1 MKKDRD
7 RCRHGWRP
15 VSSKSTKLVLY
26 WTFVLFFGCHQIKA
40 SSFVAAFAVV
50 TTPIRTSQ
58 SRIPR
63 QIVRSENA
71 ASIDLSILCAN
82 SASDE
87 EIIDTTTLSSFLQD
101 DLTNIGLTLEQVLAV
116 TRRLESSTKVT
127 PLPKQIQSN
136 LNWLQERFSRAQ
148 TASLILGLPSIL
160 GYDIDTNLAP
170 TVAFYSEALLL
181 NFNDGNMTGD
191 TSYTADNDTR
201 LDPPVTHFL
210 SDAPGLLEY
219 NVHKRLRPRLE
230 RLIEAYREQS
240 AFVEFQLDE
249 DMLRALATK
258 TDLRF
263 EEWLESLFVAEEDR
277 SNQSQQHPKNQPQS
291 QSPLFTPTCYMVLS
305 NLQSGGN
312 IGNIIRSASIFGCHE
327 CLVVGQ
333 SRYRL
338 TGDHGSRFDLPQK
351 HVWSHEEARE
361 YLHQRKVC
369 IYGIEILE
377 GAAPI
382 MTYNATTGVVD
393 FPFDNCTE
401 NGAGAAFVMGN
412 EGQGLSVKQ
421 REICDAFIYIP
432 QIRGGF
438 GSYAGGSGGGSA
450 SLNVACAATV
460 VLQAYALWASYPTA
474 KRNGEKFVAK

>member
-1 MKKDRD
+1 MK
-7 RCRHGWRP
+7 
-15 VSSKSTKLVLY
+15 SSS
-26 WTFVLFFGCHQIKA
+26 I
-40 SSFVAAFAVV
+40 VAAFLVV
-50 TTPIRTSQ
+50 TTPITPSQ
-58 SRIPR
+58 SRISQ
-63 QIVRSENA
+63 QIIRTENA
-71 ASIDLSILCAN
+71 ASRDLSILGVN
-82 SASDE
+82 SAGNE
-87 EIIDTTTLSSFLQD
+87 ETIDTRSPLSDILQD
-101 DLTNIGLTLEQVLAV
+101 ELIDIGLTPEQVSV
-116 TRRLESSTKVT
+116 VSRRLKSSLKVA

-136 LNWLQERFSRAQ
+136 LAWLRERFTRAQ
-148 TASLILGLPSIL
+148 TASLVLGLPSIL
-160 GYDIDTNLAP
+160 GYNVDTNIAP
-170 TVAFYSEALLL
+170 TVSFYSEALLL
-181 NFNDGNMTGD
+181 NFKDGNMTGD
-191 TSYTADNDTR
+191 TSYSTDSGAR
-201 LDPPVTHFL
+201 LDPRVAQFL
-210 SDAPGLLEY
+210 STTPGLLEY
-219 NVHKRLRPRLE
+219 NVHKRLQPRLE
-230 RLIEAYREQS
+230 RLIESYREHS

-258 TDLRF
+258 TDSRF
-263 EEWLESLFVAEEDR
+263 EEWLSSIFAAEEDK
-277 SNQSQQHPKNQPQS
+277 NKHSQQHPQNQPQS
-291 QSPLFTPTCYMVLS
+291 HSPQFTPACYMVLS

-338 TGDHGSRFDLPQK
+338 TGDHGARFDLPQK
-351 HVWSHEEARE
+351 HVWSHEEARD
-361 YLHQRKVC
+361 YLHQRKIW

-382 MTYNATTGVVD
+382 MTYNATSGEVD
-393 FPFDNCTE
+393 FPFDNCTA

-432 QIRGGF
+432 QIRGGS
-438 GSYAGGSGGGSA
+438 GSCSGGSGGGSA